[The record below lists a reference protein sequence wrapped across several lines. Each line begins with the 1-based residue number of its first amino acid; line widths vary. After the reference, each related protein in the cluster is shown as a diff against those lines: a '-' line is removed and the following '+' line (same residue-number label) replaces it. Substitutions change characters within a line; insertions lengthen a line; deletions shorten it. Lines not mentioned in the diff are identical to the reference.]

1 MFRSARALGVETG
14 ARQGAE
20 VGPKLLYAVSG
31 EGVESLG
38 FGRGSTWLWNV
49 ILAPSIP
56 GLNWFL
62 SESVFT
68 VDYLIHDNVAD
79 CDQIFLSFKT
89 LESSIQGLQIM

>member
-1 MFRSARALGVETG
+1 MFRSARTLRVETG

-20 VGPKLLYAVSG
+20 VGHKLLYAVSG

-38 FGRGSTWLWNV
+38 FGRGGPWLWNM
-49 ILAPSIP
+49 ILMSSVQ
-56 GLNWFL
+56 GFDWFL
-62 SESVFT
+62 SASAFT
-68 VDYLIHDNVAD
+68 VNYLTHDNIAD